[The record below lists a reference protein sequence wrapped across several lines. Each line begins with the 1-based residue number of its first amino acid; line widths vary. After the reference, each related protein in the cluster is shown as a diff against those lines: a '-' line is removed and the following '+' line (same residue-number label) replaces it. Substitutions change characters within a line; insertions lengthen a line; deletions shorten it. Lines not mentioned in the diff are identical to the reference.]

1 MGYHHPMGRFMGTNP
16 SHIPG
21 GRFSDLSFSRLFN
34 RELLK
39 YLGPGILVTVGFIDP
54 GNWAT
59 NIAGGSEFNYSLLWV
74 ITLSTLMLILL
85 QHMAAH
91 LGIVTGECL
100 AEACRRWFP
109 AKLNVWL
116 GGTIV
121 VACMA
126 TALAEFLGAA
136 YGCTILFGWPL
147 WLSGIVSGA
156 LVLALVAV
164 QKYEQIEHLIIG
176 FVSIIG
182 FCYII
187 ELWMVKPDWAL
198 AARCTFVP
206 ELSSKTIFIA
216 MGMLGAVVMPHNLY
230 LHSEVI
236 QKRNWVATDP
246 RRKRQLL
253 RYEFLDTL
261 LAMGA
266 GWLINC
272 AMIVVAAAV
281 FFRNGIVVSDILQ
294 AAQTLRPLAGDMARL
309 LFGVALLCAG
319 LSSSITACL
328 AGGTVFTG
336 FLGKEIDPQKVW
348 FRAGVL
354 LTALPAIL
362 VLILTKDIF
371 KTLIWSQVAL
381 SMQLPFTVIPLILL
395 TRSRK
400 VMGEYANSGLE
411 NLLLYAVGGIILVL
425 NGLLILDF
433 FGVKF

>member
-1 MGYHHPMGRFMGTNP
+1 MRQMKKIAPDTTFRP
-16 SHIPG
+16 W
-21 GRFSDLSFSRLFN
+21 RERLRFSRLFN
-34 RELLK
+34 REMLR
-39 YLGPGILVTVGFIDP
+39 YLGPGFLVTAGFIDP

-59 NIAGGSEFNYSLLWV
+59 NIAGGSQFGYSLLWV

-100 AEACRRWFP
+100 AEACRRWFSP
-109 AKLNVWL
+109 RTNTWL

-121 VACMA
+121 IACMA

-136 YGCTILFGWPL
+136 YGCVILFGWPL
-147 WLSGIVSGA
+147 WLGGLVTGA
-156 LVLALVAV
+156 FVLGMVAV
-164 QKYEQIEHLIIG
+164 QKYEQIEHLIIA
-176 FVSIIG
+176 FVSVIA
-182 FCYII
+182 FCYLL
-187 ELWMVKPDWAL
+187 ELWMVKPDWAD
-198 AARCTFVP
+198 AARAAVVP
-206 ELSSKTIFIA
+206 TISSQTIFLA

-246 RRKRQLL
+246 ARKRQLL

-281 FFRNGIVVSDILQ
+281 FFRNGVVVTDILQ
-294 AAQTLRPLAGDMARL
+294 AAQTLKPLAGDLARI

-354 LTALPAIL
+354 ITALPALL
-362 VLILTKDIF
+362 VLIFTQDVF
-371 KTLIWSQVAL
+371 KVLIWSQVAL
-381 SMQLPFTVIPLILL
+381 SMQLPFTVIPLTLL
-395 TRSRK
+395 TRSHK
-400 VMGEYANSGLE
+400 VMGEYANGRSE
-411 NLLLYAVGGIILVL
+411 NVLLYTVSGVILLL

-433 FGVKF
+433 FGLTF